1 VSDTFRVG
9 ILAGIAQIT
18 AALIAL
24 FGTLVT
30 AWQAEASG
38 GAGPTGGGA
47 GPTGGTACTAV
58 YERYRTLV
66 LLDDE
71 ALTVLTT
78 PGPDGLSPVEADT
91 DARRCGLSES
101 ALRAMR

>member
-1 VSDTFRVG
+1 VTDTFRVG
-9 ILAGIAQIT
+9 VMAGVAQIT

-30 AWQAEASG
+30 ARQPEGSGEAGS
-38 GAGPTGGGA
+38 TS
-47 GPTGGTACTAV
+47 GTACTAV
-58 YERYRTLV
+58 YERYRDLV

-101 ALRAMR
+101 ALREMQ